1 MTINIGSAPWLSCE
15 CGNHSFKS
23 SVFLKK
29 LSALESPTG
38 REEIFPIEAF
48 SCDSCGKILPEFVKK
63 FNLPESPS
71 QKSILLDGQQSN
83 TES

>member
-1 MTINIGSAPWLSCE
+1 MENPQMTINIGNTPWIACE

-38 REEIFPIEAF
+38 REEIFPIEVF
-48 SCDSCGKILPEFVKK
+48 SCESCGKILPEMVKK
-63 FNLPESPS
+63 FNLPENAGP
-71 QKSILLDGQQSN
+71 KGIIIDG
-83 TES
+83 E